1 MELLLT
7 GPVLCRVQVTD
18 KDIDSLNILRI
29 YYCRDR
35 HEIAETERVM
45 REKLALIQTRQAV
58 EDIWVRELLE
68 EMELEKLRRNP
79 AIIFAQTVANR
90 PVRRKR

>member
-1 MELLLT
+1 
-7 GPVLCRVQVTD
+7 
-18 KDIDSLNILRI
+18 LRI

-58 EDIWVRELLE
+58 EDIWVRELVE
-68 EMELEKLRRNP
+68 EME
-79 AIIFAQTVANR
+79 IAQTVANR
-90 PVRRKR
+90 PVRRKG